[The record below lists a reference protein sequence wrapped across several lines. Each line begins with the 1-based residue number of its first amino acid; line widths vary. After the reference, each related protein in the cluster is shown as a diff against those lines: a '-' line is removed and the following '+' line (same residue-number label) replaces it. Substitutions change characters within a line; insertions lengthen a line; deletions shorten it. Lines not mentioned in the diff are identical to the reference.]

1 MCLSFNHIL
10 KSKSIENIGLVLD
23 VPETVYWQFFQR
35 LRTVLQTQNVD
46 IEKQVLFV

>member
-10 KSKSIENIGLVLD
+10 KNKSIENIGLVLD

-35 LRTVLQTQNVD
+35 LRSVLQTQNAD